1 MTAAFLQIQRLRKT
15 YDDVV
20 AIDQVSLDVRKGE
33 FMTFLGPSGSGKS
46 TTLYIVAGFQ
56 EPSEGRVLL
65 DGKPLLS
72 VAPNKRQIGM
82 VFQRYTLFPHLTVGE
97 NVAFPLRVR
106 RRPDAEVKAK
116 VEQMLKLVHLSE
128 CRDRMPAQ
136 LSGGQQQRVAIARAL
151 AYDPP
156 VLLMDEPLSALD
168 KKLREEIQLELRRIH
183 QETGVTIL
191 YVTHDQEE
199 ALRLS
204 DRIAVFNKG
213 RIEQVGTGEEL
224 YANPASRFVASF
236 IGNSNF
242 LPVRVTSNND
252 GRMNGVFPNG
262 HSVSSGSFN
271 PVLTA
276 GDEGTLMI
284 RPEQMRIQAL
294 RDVENAAS
302 NAVGNTASSVA
313 GLPVTVRDITYLGD
327 AMHYAVATPWQQE
340 ISIRMPAGHR
350 HDSGLSIGTEAFVD
364 WDTRDVRLFAQA

>member
-1 MTAAFLQIQRLRKT
+1 MTFLQIQRLRKT

-20 AIDQVSLDVRKGE
+20 AIDNVSLDIKRGE

-56 EPSEGRVLL
+56 EPTEGRVLL

-72 VAPNKRQIGM
+72 VAPNKRNIGM

-106 RRPDAEVKAK
+106 RRPDAEVKKK
-116 VEQMLKLVHLSE
+116 VEQMLSLVHLAE
-128 CRDRMPAQ
+128 FRDRMPAQ

-213 RIEQVGTGEEL
+213 RIEQCGTGEEL
-224 YANPASRFVASF
+224 YANPASKFVANF

-242 LPVRVTSNND
+242 LPVRVTSSNAQQSS
-252 GRMNGVFPNG
+252 GVFPNG
-262 HSVSSGSFN
+262 LAIEASGN
-271 PVLTA
+271 AGLAA
-276 GDEGTLMI
+276 GDEGTLMV
-284 RPEQMRIQAL
+284 RPEQMRL
-294 RDVENAAS
+294 RAHGES
-302 NAVGNTASSVA
+302 K

-327 AMHYAVATPWQQE
+327 AMHYAVATPWDQE
-340 ISIRMPAGHR
+340 ISIRAPAGEHR
-350 HDSGLSIGTEAFVD
+350 DSGIVIGTQALVD
-364 WDTRDVRLFAQA
+364 WDARDVRLFAQA

>member
-1 MTAAFLQIQRLRKT
+1 MTAFLQIQRLRKT

-72 VAPNKRQIGM
+72 VAPNKRNIGM

-97 NVAFPLRVR
+97 NIAFPLRVR
-106 RRPDAEVKAK
+106 RLPDAEVKAK

-224 YANPASRFVASF
+224 YSNPASRFVASF

-242 LPVRVTSNND
+242 LPVRVTSHSD
-252 GRMNGVFPNG
+252 GRMNGVFP
-262 HSVSSGSFN
+262 H
-271 PVLTA
+271 
-276 GDEGTLMI
+276 TLMV
-284 RPEQMRIQAL
+284 RPEQMRIQSL
-294 RDVENAAS
+294 RDAS
-302 NAVGNTASSVA
+302 GAT

-350 HDSGLSIGTEAFVD
+350 HDSGLSIGTQALVD
-364 WDTRDVRLFAQA
+364 WDARDVRLFAQA

>member
-56 EPSEGRVLL
+56 EPTEGRVLL
-65 DGKPLLS
+65 GGKTLLS
-72 VAPNKRQIGM
+72 VAPNKRNIGM

-97 NVAFPLRVR
+97 NVGFPLRVR
-106 RRPDAEVKAK
+106 RRPEAEVKAK
-116 VEQMLKLVHLSE
+116 VEQMLRLVHLSE

-213 RIEQVGTGEEL
+213 GIEQVGTGEEL

-242 LPVRVTSNND
+242 LPVRVTAS
-252 GRMNGVFPNG
+252 GEGSMSGVFPNG
-262 HSVSSGSFN
+262 HSVAAAGSV
-271 PVLTA
+271 PALAA
-276 GDEGTLMI
+276 GDDGALMI
-284 RPEQMRIQAL
+284 RPEQMRIRAL
-294 RDVENAAS
+294 QSAKGE
-302 NAVGNTASSVA
+302 A

-340 ISIRMPAGHR
+340 ISIRMPAAHR
-350 HDSGLSIGTEAFVD
+350 HDSGLSIGTQAFVD
-364 WDTRDVRLFAQA
+364 WDARDVRVFAGA

>member
-1 MTAAFLQIQRLRKT
+1 
-15 YDDVV
+15 
-20 AIDQVSLDVRKGE
+20 VRG
-33 FMTFLGPSGSGKS
+33 
-46 TTLYIVAGFQ
+46 
-56 EPSEGRVLL
+56 
-65 DGKPLLS
+65 
-72 VAPNKRQIGM
+72 
-82 VFQRYTLFPHLTVGE
+82 
-97 NVAFPLRVR
+97 
-106 RRPDAEVKAK
+106 RPDAEVKAK
-116 VEQMLKLVHLSE
+116 VAEMLKLVHLSE

-213 RIEQVGTGEEL
+213 CIEQVGTGEEL

-242 LPVRVTSNND
+242 LPVKVTKNRD

-262 HSVSSGSFN
+262 HEVASDAFN
-271 PVLTA
+271 PALAA
-276 GDEGTLMI
+276 GDDGTLMI
-284 RPEQMRIQAL
+284 RPEQMRISSLQRA
-294 RDVENAAS
+294 DGAS
-302 NAVGNTASSVA
+302 
-313 GLPVTVRDITYLGD
+313 GLPVTVRDVTYLGD

-340 ISIRMPAGHR
+340 ISIRMPAAHR
-350 HDSGLSIGTEAFVD
+350 HDSGIAIGTQALVD
-364 WDTRDVRLFAQA
+364 WDARDVRLFAQA

>member
-1 MTAAFLQIQRLRKT
+1 
-15 YDDVV
+15 V
-20 AIDQVSLDVRKGE
+20 AIDHVSLDIRKGE

-56 EPSEGRVLL
+56 SPTEGRVLL
-65 DGKPLLS
+65 DGKSLLS
-72 VAPNKRQIGM
+72 VAPNRRNIGM

-106 RRPDAEVKAK
+106 RLPDAKVRAK
-116 VEQMLKLVHLSE
+116 VEQMLKLVHLAD
-128 CRDRMPAQ
+128 CRDRMPGQ
-136 LSGGQQQRVAIARAL
+136 LSGGMQQRVAIARAL

-168 KKLREEIQLELRRIH
+168 KKLREELQTELRRIH

-224 YANPASRFVASF
+224 YGAPASRFVASF

-242 LPVRVTSNND
+242 LPVTLA
-252 GRMNGVFPNG
+252 GGNGGSHALFPNG
-262 HSVSSGSFN
+262 KPVALGSLD
-271 PVLTA
+271 PVLSA
-276 GDEGTLMI
+276 GDDAALML
-284 RPEQMRIQAL
+284 RPEQIRIRAQPAQAA
-294 RDVENAAS
+294 D
-302 NAVGNTASSVA
+302 A
-313 GLPVTVRDITYLGD
+313 GLPVVIRDITYLGD
-327 AMHYAVATPWQQE
+327 TMHYSVATPWQQE
-340 ISIRMPAGHR
+340 IAVRTSAGQR
-350 HDSGLSIGTEAFVD
+350 EAQLNVGAQAWLD
-364 WDTRDVRLFAQA
+364 WDSVSARVFPA

>member
-1 MTAAFLQIQRLRKT
+1 MTAFLQIQRLRKT
-15 YDDVV
+15 YDNVV

-56 EPSEGRVLL
+56 EPTDGRVLL
-65 DGKPLLS
+65 DGKSLLS
-72 VAPNKRQIGM
+72 VAPNLRNIGM

-106 RRPDAEVKAK
+106 RRPEAEINAK

-204 DRIAVFNKG
+204 DRIAVFNQG

-242 LPVRVTSNND
+242 LPVKVTKNSD
-252 GRMNGVFPNG
+252 GRMGGVFPNG
-262 HSVSSGSFN
+262 LEMASDVFH
-271 PVLTA
+271 PTLAA
-276 GDEGTLMI
+276 GDEGALMI
-284 RPEQMRIQAL
+284 RPEQMRISSLQS
-294 RDVENAAS
+294 AS
-302 NAVGNTASSVA
+302 GSNGASGTA
-313 GLPVTVRDITYLGD
+313 GLPVTVRDVTYLGD

-340 ISIRMPAGHR
+340 ISIRMPAAHR
-350 HDSGLSIGTEAFVD
+350 HDNGIVIGAQALVD
-364 WDTRDVRLFAQA
+364 WDAHDVRLFAQA

>member
-1 MTAAFLQIQRLRKT
+1 VTSAFLQIQRLRKT
-15 YDDVV
+15 YDQVV
-20 AIDQVSLDVRKGE
+20 AIDHVSLDVRKGE

-72 VAPNKRQIGM
+72 VAPNKRNIGM

-106 RRPDAEVKAK
+106 RRSDTEVKAK
-116 VEQMLKLVHLSE
+116 VEQMLGLVHLSE

-204 DRIAVFNKG
+204 DRIAVFNNG
-213 RIEQVGTGEEL
+213 RIEQVGTGEAL

-242 LPVRVTSNND
+242 LPVRVTANGE
-252 GRMNGVFPNG
+252 GRTHGVFPNG
-262 HSVSSGSFN
+262 HAVAAGSF
-271 PVLTA
+271 A
-276 GDEGTLMI
+276 GSVPAGGEGALMI
-284 RPEQMRIQAL
+284 RPEQMRIRAL
-294 RDVENAAS
+294 QGAHGD
-302 NAVGNTASSVA
+302 A
-313 GLPVTVRDITYLGD
+313 GLPVTVRDVTYLGE

-340 ISIRMPAGHR
+340 ISIRVPAADR
-350 HDSGLSIGTEAFVD
+350 HESGLSVGTQALVE
-364 WDTRDVRLFAQA
+364 WDARDVRLFAEA

>member
-20 AIDQVSLDVRKGE
+20 AIDSVSLDVRKGE

-56 EPSEGRVLL
+56 EPTEGRVLL

-72 VAPNKRQIGM
+72 VAPNKRNIGM

-106 RRPDAEVKAK
+106 RRPESEVKAK
-116 VEQMLKLVHLSE
+116 VEKMLALVHLSE

-224 YANPASRFVASF
+224 YANPASRFVAGF

-242 LPVRVTSNND
+242 LPVRVTASRD
-252 GRMNGVFPNG
+252 GLANGVFPNG
-262 HSVSSGSFN
+262 HALACGNFN
-271 PVLTA
+271 PALAA
-276 GDEGTLMI
+276 GDDGTLMI
-284 RPEQMRIQAL
+284 RPEQMRLTAP
-294 RDVENAAS
+294 RD
-302 NAVGNTASSVA
+302 GTAA

-327 AMHYAVATPWQQE
+327 AMHYAVATPWAQE
-340 ISIRMPAGHR
+340 ISIRLPAAQR
-350 HDSGLSIGTEAFVD
+350 HDSGLSIGAQAVVE
-364 WDTRDVRLFAQA
+364 WDARDTRLFAHA

>member
-72 VAPNKRQIGM
+72 VAPNKRHIGM

-168 KKLREEIQLELRRIH
+168 KKLRE
-183 QETGVTIL
+183 
-191 YVTHDQEE
+191 
-199 ALRLS
+199 
-204 DRIAVFNKG
+204 
-213 RIEQVGTGEEL
+213 
-224 YANPASRFVASF
+224 
-236 IGNSNF
+236 
-242 LPVRVTSNND
+242 
-252 GRMNGVFPNG
+252 
-262 HSVSSGSFN
+262 
-271 PVLTA
+271 
-276 GDEGTLMI
+276 
-284 RPEQMRIQAL
+284 
-294 RDVENAAS
+294 
-302 NAVGNTASSVA
+302 
-313 GLPVTVRDITYLGD
+313 
-327 AMHYAVATPWQQE
+327 
-340 ISIRMPAGHR
+340 
-350 HDSGLSIGTEAFVD
+350 
-364 WDTRDVRLFAQA
+364 

>member
-1 MTAAFLQIQRLRKT
+1 MTSAFLQIQRLRKT

-20 AIDQVSLDVRKGE
+20 AIDNVSLDVRKGE

-56 EPSEGRVLL
+56 EPTEGRVLL

-72 VAPNKRQIGM
+72 VAPNKRHIGM

-97 NVAFPLRVR
+97 NIAFPLRVR

-224 YANPASRFVASF
+224 YGNPASRFVASF

-252 GRMNGVFPNG
+252 GRINGVFPNG

-284 RPEQMRIQAL
+284 RPEQMRIHAPH
-294 RDVENAAS
+294 
-302 NAVGNTASSVA
+302 GASSAA

-350 HDSGLSIGTEAFVD
+350 HDSGLSIGTQALVD

>member
-56 EPSEGRVLL
+56 EPTEGRVLL

-72 VAPNKRQIGM
+72 VAPNKRNIGM
-82 VFQRYTLFPHLTVGE
+82 VFQRYTLFPHLSVGE

-106 RRPDAEVKAK
+106 RRPDAEIKAK
-116 VEQMLKLVHLSE
+116 VDQMLALVHLAE

-213 RIEQVGTGEEL
+213 SIEQVGTGEEL

-242 LPVRVTSNND
+242 LPVKVTA
-252 GRMNGVFPNG
+252 NGEGGMSGIFPNG
-262 HSVSSGSFN
+262 HAVAAAAQG
-271 PVLTA
+271 PALTA
-276 GDEGTLMI
+276 GDAGALMI
-284 RPEQMRIQAL
+284 RPEQMRIRAL
-294 RDVENAAS
+294 QSANGE
-302 NAVGNTASSVA
+302 T

-340 ISIRMPAGHR
+340 ISIRMPAAQR
-350 HDSGLSIGTEAFVD
+350 HDSGLSIGTQAFVE
-364 WDTRDVRLFAQA
+364 WDARDVRLFAGA

>member
-1 MTAAFLQIQRLRKT
+1 MTSAFLQIQRLRKT
-15 YDDVV
+15 YDQVV
-20 AIDQVSLDVRKGE
+20 AIDNVSLDIKRGE

-56 EPSEGRVLL
+56 EPTEGRVLL

-72 VAPNKRQIGM
+72 VAPNKRNIGM

-106 RRPDAEVKAK
+106 HRPEAEIKQK
-116 VEQMLKLVHLSE
+116 VEKMLALVHLSE
-128 CRDRMPAQ
+128 FRDRMPAQ
-136 LSGGQQQRVAIARAL
+136 MSGGQQQRVAIARAL

-213 RIEQVGTGEEL
+213 RIEQCGTGEEL
-224 YANPASRFVASF
+224 YANPASKFVANF

-242 LPVRVTSNND
+242 LPVRVTASD
-252 GRMNGVFPNG
+252 AKQSSGVFPNG
-262 HSVSSGSFN
+262 HAVATAGN
-271 PVLTA
+271 PALAA
-276 GDEGTLMI
+276 GDEGALML
-284 RPEQMRIQAL
+284 RPEQIRIRPLGAP
-294 RDVENAAS
+294 AAS
-302 NAVGNTASSVA
+302 A
-313 GLPVTVRDITYLGD
+313 GLPVIVRDITYLGD
-327 AMHYAVATPWQQE
+327 AMHYAVQTPWQQE
-340 ISIRMPAGHR
+340 ISVRMPAGDHR
-350 HDSGLSIGTEAFVD
+350 DSGLVIGTQALVD
-364 WDTRDVRLFAQA
+364 WDARDVRLFAQA

>member
-72 VAPNKRQIGM
+72 VAPNKRHIGM

-97 NVAFPLRVR
+97 NIAFPLRVR

-116 VEQMLKLVHLSE
+116 VEQLLKLVHLSE
-128 CRDRMPAQ
+128 CRDRMPGQ

-224 YANPASRFVASF
+224 YGNPASRFVASF

-252 GRMNGVFPNG
+252 GRMSGVFPNG
-262 HSVSSGSFN
+262 HTVSSGSFN

-284 RPEQMRIQAL
+284 RPEQMRIQAQ
-294 RDVENAAS
+294 RD
-302 NAVGNTASSVA
+302 ASSAA

-327 AMHYAVATPWQQE
+327 
-340 ISIRMPAGHR
+340 
-350 HDSGLSIGTEAFVD
+350 
-364 WDTRDVRLFAQA
+364 

>member
-15 YDDVV
+15 YDDVI

-56 EPSEGRVLL
+56 EPTEGRVLL

-72 VAPNKRQIGM
+72 VAPNKRNIGM
-82 VFQRYTLFPHLTVGE
+82 VFQRYTLFPHLSVGE

-116 VEQMLKLVHLSE
+116 VERMLALVHLAE

-213 RIEQVGTGEEL
+213 GIEQVGTGEEL

-242 LPVRVTSNND
+242 LPMKVTANGD
-252 GRMNGVFPNG
+252 GGVSGIFPNG
-262 HSVSSGSFN
+262 L
-271 PVLTA
+271 PVATAGHGPSLTA
-276 GDEGTLMI
+276 GDDGALMI
-284 RPEQMRIQAL
+284 RPEQMRIRAL
-294 RDVENAAS
+294 QGAKGES
-302 NAVGNTASSVA
+302 

-340 ISIRMPAGHR
+340 ISVRMPAAHR
-350 HDSGLSIGTEAFVD
+350 HDSGLSIGTQAFVE
-364 WDTRDVRLFAQA
+364 WDARDVRVFAGA

>member
-1 MTAAFLQIQRLRKT
+1 MTFLQIQRLRKT

-20 AIDQVSLDVRKGE
+20 AIDNVTLDIKKGE

-56 EPSEGRVLL
+56 EPTEGRVLL

-72 VAPNKRQIGM
+72 VAPNKRNIGM

-106 RRPDAEVKAK
+106 RRPDAEVRAK
-116 VEQMLKLVHLSE
+116 VEKMLALVHLSE
-128 CRDRMPAQ
+128 FRDRMPAQ

-213 RIEQVGTGEEL
+213 RIEQCGTGEEL
-224 YANPASRFVASF
+224 YANPASKFVANF

-242 LPVRVTSNND
+242 LPVRVTASSAQESS
-252 GRMNGVFPNG
+252 GVFPNG
-262 HSVSSGSFN
+262 LAIATAGN
-271 PVLTA
+271 GTLAA
-276 GDEGTLMI
+276 GDEGTLMV
-284 RPEQMRIQAL
+284 RPEQMRIRAL
-294 RDVENAAS
+294 GAS
-302 NAVGNTASSVA
+302 AGSA

-327 AMHYAVATPWQQE
+327 AMHYAVATPWEQE
-340 ISIRMPAGHR
+340 ISIRMPAGDHR
-350 HDSGLSIGTEAFVD
+350 DSGLVIGTQALVD
-364 WDTRDVRLFAQA
+364 WDARDVRLFAQA

>member
-1 MTAAFLQIQRLRKT
+1 MTSAFLQIQRLRKT

-20 AIDQVSLDVRKGE
+20 AIDHVSLDVRKGE

-56 EPSEGRVLL
+56 EPTEGRVLL

-72 VAPNKRQIGM
+72 VAPNKRNIGM

-106 RRPDAEVKAK
+106 RRPEAEVKAK
-116 VEQMLKLVHLSE
+116 VDKMLRLVHLSE
-128 CRDRMPAQ
+128 CRDRMPSQ

-204 DRIAVFNKG
+204 DRIAVFNNG

-224 YANPASRFVASF
+224 YANPTSRFVASF

-242 LPVRVTSNND
+242 LPVRVTSNHD

-262 HSVSSGSFN
+262 HSVASGAFN
-271 PVLTA
+271 PALTA
-276 GDEGTLMI
+276 GDDGTLMI
-284 RPEQMRIQAL
+284 RPEQMRIHAL
-294 RDVENAAS
+294 RDTTRA
-302 NAVGNTASSVA
+302 A

-350 HDSGLSIGTEAFVD
+350 HDSGLAIGTQALVD
-364 WDTRDVRLFAQA
+364 WDARDVRLFAQA

>member
-20 AIDQVSLDVRKGE
+20 AIDNVSLDVRKGE

-56 EPSEGRVLL
+56 EPTEGRVLL

-72 VAPNKRQIGM
+72 VAPNKRNIGM

-106 RRPDAEVKAK
+106 RRPEAEVKAK
-116 VEQMLKLVHLSE
+116 VEEMLALVHLAE

-204 DRIAVFNKG
+204 DRIAVFNQG
-213 RIEQVGTGEEL
+213 AIEQVGTGEEL

-242 LPVRVTSNND
+242 LPVKVTANRES
-252 GRMNGVFPNG
+252 GMSGVFPNG
-262 HSVSSGSFN
+262 HAVAA
-271 PVLTA
+271 A
-276 GDEGTLMI
+276 GHGAALAAGEDGALMI
-284 RPEQMRIQAL
+284 RPEQMRIRAL
-294 RDVENAAS
+294 QNAH
-302 NAVGNTASSVA
+302 GEG
-313 GLPVTVRDITYLGD
+313 GLAVTVRDITYLGD

-340 ISIRMPAGHR
+340 ISIRMPAAHR
-350 HDSGLSIGTEAFVD
+350 HDSGLSIGTQAFVE
-364 WDTRDVRLFAQA
+364 WDARDVRLFAGA

>member
-20 AIDQVSLDVRKGE
+20 AIDHVSLDVRKGE

-72 VAPNKRQIGM
+72 VAPNKRHIGM
-82 VFQRYTLFPHLTVGE
+82 VFQRYTLFPHLTVAE
-97 NVAFPLRVR
+97 NIAFPLRVR

-168 KKLREEIQLELRRIH
+168 KKLREEIQFELRRIH
-183 QETGVTIL
+183 QQTGVTIL

-262 HSVSSGSFN
+262 HTVSSGSFN

-284 RPEQMRIQAL
+284 RPEQMRIHAL
-294 RDVENAAS
+294 QNAG
-302 NAVGNTASSVA
+302 NAA

-350 HDSGLSIGTEAFVD
+350 HDSGLSIGTQALVD
-364 WDTRDVRLFAQA
+364 WDARDVRLFDQA

>member
-1 MTAAFLQIQRLRKT
+1 MTASFLQIQRLRKT

-20 AIDQVSLDVRKGE
+20 AIDQVSLDVKKGE

-72 VAPNKRQIGM
+72 VAPNKRNIGM

-97 NVAFPLRVR
+97 NIAFPLRVR

-213 RIEQVGTGEEL
+213 RIEQVGSGEEL
-224 YANPASRFVASF
+224 YANPSSRFVASF

-242 LPVRVTSNND
+242 LPVRVTSNTD
-252 GRMNGVFPNG
+252 GRASGVFPNG
-262 HSVSSGSFN
+262 HAVASGCFN
-271 PVLTA
+271 PALAA
-276 GDEGTLMI
+276 GDDGTLMI
-284 RPEQMRIQAL
+284 RPEQMRILGGQDAK
-294 RDVENAAS
+294 RE
-302 NAVGNTASSVA
+302 A
-313 GLPVTVRDITYLGD
+313 GLPVTVRDMTYLGD
-327 AMHYAVATPWQQE
+327 AMHYSVATPWQQE
-340 ISIRMPAGHR
+340 ISVRMPAAHR
-350 HDSGLSIGTEAFVD
+350 HDSGLSIGAQALVE
-364 WDTRDVRLFAQA
+364 WDARDARFFAQA

>member
-1 MTAAFLQIQRLRKT
+1 MTFLQIQRLRKT

-20 AIDQVSLDVRKGE
+20 AIDNVSLDIRQGE

-56 EPSEGRVLL
+56 EPTEGRVLL

-72 VAPNKRQIGM
+72 VAPNKRNIGM

-106 RRPDAEVKAK
+106 RRPDAEIKAK
-116 VEQMLKLVHLSE
+116 VEKMLGLVHLSE
-128 CRDRMPAQ
+128 FRDRMPAQ

-213 RIEQVGTGEEL
+213 RIEQCGTGEAL
-224 YANPASRFVASF
+224 YANPVSKFVANF

-242 LPVRVTSNND
+242 LPVRVTASGAD
-252 GRMNGVFPNG
+252 QSSGVFPNG
-262 HSVSSGSFN
+262 HAIATLGN
-271 PVLTA
+271 PALTA
-276 GDEGTLMI
+276 GDDGALMV
-284 RPEQMRIQAL
+284 RPEQMRIRAL
-294 RDVENAAS
+294 GAS
-302 NAVGNTASSVA
+302 NGMA

-327 AMHYAVATPWQQE
+327 AMHYAVATPWEQE
-340 ISIRMPAGHR
+340 ISVRMPASDHR
-350 HDSGLSIGTEAFVD
+350 DSGLGIGTQALVD
-364 WDTRDVRLFAQA
+364 WDARDVRLFAQA

>member
-1 MTAAFLQIQRLRKT
+1 MTAFLQIQRLRKT

-20 AIDQVSLDVRKGE
+20 AIDRVSLDVRKGE

-46 TTLYIVAGFQ
+46 TTLYIVAGLQ
-56 EPSEGRVLL
+56 EPTEGRVLL
-65 DGKPLLS
+65 DGKPLLE
-72 VAPNKRQIGM
+72 VAPNKRNIGM

-106 RRPDAEVKAK
+106 GRPESEVKAK
-116 VEQMLKLVHLSE
+116 VEKMLKLVHLCE

-213 RIEQVGTGEEL
+213 LIEQVGTGEEL

-242 LPVRVTSNND
+242 LPVKVTKNSE
-252 GRMNGVFPNG
+252 GRMNSVFPNG
-262 HSVSSGSFN
+262 HEVASNAFN
-271 PVLTA
+271 PSLSA
-276 GDEGTLMI
+276 GDDGTLMI
-284 RPEQMRIQAL
+284 RPEQMRISSLQGGGCK
-294 RDVENAAS
+294 S
-302 NAVGNTASSVA
+302 GTA
-313 GLPVTVRDITYLGD
+313 LPVTVRDVTYLGD

-340 ISIRMPAGHR
+340 ISIRMPAAHR
-350 HDSGLSIGTEAFVD
+350 HDSGIMIGTQALVD
-364 WDTRDVRLFAQA
+364 WDARDVRLFAQA

>member
-1 MTAAFLQIQRLRKT
+1 MTSAFLQIQRLRKT

-20 AIDQVSLDVRKGE
+20 AIDHVSLDVRKGE

-56 EPSEGRVLL
+56 EPTEGRVLL
-65 DGKPLLS
+65 DGKPLLA
-72 VAPNKRQIGM
+72 VAPNKRNIGM
-82 VFQRYTLFPHLTVGE
+82 VFQRYTLFPHLTVGQ

-106 RRPDAEVKAK
+106 RRPDAEIKRK
-116 VEQMLKLVHLSE
+116 VEQMLALVHLSE
-128 CRDRMPAQ
+128 FRDRMPAQ

-213 RIEQVGTGEEL
+213 CIEQCGTGEEL
-224 YANPASRFVASF
+224 YANPASRFVANF

-242 LPVRVTSNND
+242 LPVRITARSAAQSSA
-252 GRMNGVFPNG
+252 VFPSG
-262 HSVSSGSFN
+262 HEIAA
-271 PVLTA
+271 A
-276 GDEGTLMI
+276 GDATLSVGHDGALMV
-284 RPEQMRIQAL
+284 RPEQIRIRAL
-294 RDVENAAS
+294 DAARS
-302 NAVGNTASSVA
+302 AA

-327 AMHYAVATPWQQE
+327 VMHYSVRTPWEQE
-340 ISIRMPAGHR
+340 MSVRMPAGDHR
-350 HDSGLSIGTEAFVD
+350 DSGIVIGTQAWVD
-364 WDTRDVRLFAQA
+364 WDARDARLFAQA

>member
-1 MTAAFLQIQRLRKT
+1 
-15 YDDVV
+15 
-20 AIDQVSLDVRKGE
+20 
-33 FMTFLGPSGSGKS
+33 
-46 TTLYIVAGFQ
+46 
-56 EPSEGRVLL
+56 
-65 DGKPLLS
+65 
-72 VAPNKRQIGM
+72 
-82 VFQRYTLFPHLTVGE
+82 VGE
-97 NVAFPLRVR
+97 NIAFPLRVR
-106 RRPDAEVKAK
+106 RLPDAEVKAK

-224 YANPASRFVASF
+224 YSNPASRFVASF

-242 LPVRVTSNND
+242 LPVRVTSHSD

-262 HSVSSGSFN
+262 HEVASGSFN
-271 PVLTA
+271 PALTA
-276 GDEGTLMI
+276 GDDGTLMV
-284 RPEQMRIQAL
+284 RPEQMRIQSL
-294 RDVENAAS
+294 RDAS
-302 NAVGNTASSVA
+302 GAT

-350 HDSGLSIGTEAFVD
+350 HDSGLSIGTQALVD

>member
-1 MTAAFLQIQRLRKT
+1 
-15 YDDVV
+15 
-20 AIDQVSLDVRKGE
+20 
-33 FMTFLGPSGSGKS
+33 
-46 TTLYIVAGFQ
+46 
-56 EPSEGRVLL
+56 
-65 DGKPLLS
+65 
-72 VAPNKRQIGM
+72 M

-236 IGNSNF
+236 IAQSNF

-294 RDVENAAS
+294 RNAS
-302 NAVGNTASSVA
+302 GTA

-340 ISIRMPAGHR
+340 ISIRMPAGQR
-350 HDSGLSIGTEAFVD
+350 HDSGLSVGTEALVD

>member
-20 AIDQVSLDVRKGE
+20 AIDQVSLDIRKGE

-56 EPSEGRVLL
+56 EPTEGRVLL

-72 VAPNKRQIGM
+72 VAPNKRNIGM
-82 VFQRYTLFPHLTVGE
+82 VFQRYTLFPHLSVGE

-116 VEQMLKLVHLSE
+116 VEQMLKLVHLAE

-213 RIEQVGTGEEL
+213 GIEQVGTGEEL

-242 LPVRVTSNND
+242 LPVKVTSSGD
-252 GRMNGVFPNG
+252 GGMSGVFPNG
-262 HSVSSGSFN
+262 LAVA
-271 PVLTA
+271 A
-276 GDEGTLMI
+276 GNGRALALGDGALMI
-284 RPEQMRIQAL
+284 RPEQMRIHAL
-294 RDVENAAS
+294 QSAQGE
-302 NAVGNTASSVA
+302 A

-350 HDSGLSIGTEAFVD
+350 HDSGLSVGTQAFVE
-364 WDTRDVRLFAQA
+364 WDTRDVRVFAGA

>member
-72 VAPNKRQIGM
+72 VAPNKRHIGM

-97 NVAFPLRVR
+97 NIAFPLRVR

-204 DRIAVFNKG
+204 DRIAVFNNG

-262 HSVSSGSFN
+262 HTVSSGSFN

-294 RDVENAAS
+294 RNAHSA
-302 NAVGNTASSVA
+302 A

-327 AMHYAVATPWQQE
+327 ALHYAVATPWQQE
-340 ISIRMPAGHR
+340 ISIRMPAAHR
-350 HDSGLSIGTEAFVD
+350 HDSGLSIGTEALVD

>member
-1 MTAAFLQIQRLRKT
+1 MTAFLQIQRLRKT

-20 AIDQVSLDVRKGE
+20 AIDHVSLDVRKGE

-56 EPSEGRVLL
+56 EPTDGRVLL
-65 DGKPLLS
+65 DGKSLLS
-72 VAPNKRQIGM
+72 VAPNQRNIGM
-82 VFQRYTLFPHLTVGE
+82 VFQRYTLFPHLSVGE

-106 RRPDAEVKAK
+106 RRPDAEVRAK

-204 DRIAVFNKG
+204 DRIAVFNQG

-242 LPVRVTSNND
+242 LPVKVTKTRD
-252 GRMNGVFPNG
+252 GRMGGVFPNG
-262 HSVSSGSFN
+262 VETASDAFHPS
-271 PVLTA
+271 LAA
-276 GDEGTLMI
+276 GDDGTLMI
-284 RPEQMRIQAL
+284 RPEQIRIRPVQYAGT
-294 RDVENAAS
+294 ATAS
-302 NAVGNTASSVA
+302 AVGA

-340 ISIRMPAGHR
+340 ISIRTPAADR
-350 HDSGLSIGTEAFVD
+350 HGNGIVIGAQVLVD
-364 WDTRDVRLFAQA
+364 WDARDARLFAQA

>member
-1 MTAAFLQIQRLRKT
+1 MTASFLQIQHLRKT

-20 AIDQVSLDVRKGE
+20 AIDSVSLDVRKGE

-56 EPSEGRVLL
+56 EPTEGRVLL
-65 DGKPLLS
+65 DGKTLLS
-72 VAPNKRQIGM
+72 VPPNQRNIGM
-82 VFQRYTLFPHLTVGE
+82 VFQRYTLFPHLSVAE

-106 RRPDAEVKAK
+106 RRPDAEVRSK
-116 VEQMLKLVHLSE
+116 VERMLKLVHLFE

-156 VLLMDEPLSALD
+156 LLLMDEPLSALD
-168 KKLREEIQLELRRIH
+168 KKLREELQLELRRIH

-204 DRIAVFNKG
+204 DRIAVFNQG
-213 RIEQVGTGEEL
+213 RIEQVGTGETL
-224 YANPASRFVASF
+224 YANPASRFVAGF

-242 LPVRVTSNND
+242 LPVRMAPNGS
-252 GRMNGVFPNG
+252 GCPGGVFPDG
-262 HSVSSGSFN
+262 HRVEGDDLGQV
-271 PVLTA
+271 PAA
-276 GDEGTLMI
+276 GGDATLMI
-284 RPEQMRIQAL
+284 RPEQMRL
-294 RDVENAAS
+294 RSRRGAQGS
-302 NAVGNTASSVA
+302 A
-313 GLPVTVRDITYLGD
+313 GLAVTVRDITYLGD

-340 ISIRMPAGHR
+340 IAVRMPAGKHYEA
-350 HDSGLSIGTEAFVD
+350 GLTIGAEAIVE
-364 WDTRDVRLFAQA
+364 WDTRDARFFAQA